1 MNKIKIT
8 LLSGLL
14 VLFACSMAYAQ
25 GPHHHHP
32 HGAPMHDGGAMPDSV
47 NPDGHCMPMFP
58 AGHTPGDFNTA
69 IQPQRVAHYFDHQ
82 NDLDMFVVIN
92 DADNSIDIIVDVDGT
107 PQRVLSDTVDIVAGV
122 HELTKIY
129 RPQSVD
135 IIDGKIVYLAANS
148 DSSIIRV
155 LFYTPCGKLEK
166 LVYDS
171 DNKFP
176 GVCNAFECEHGK
188 LRVTGDNPL
197 GYTVAIFDVHNGIEK
212 LSIDTNV
219 IKANVLNY
227 HKPKKAEVIA
237 DADKYGIG
245 LTVAAVSVVFLV
257 LMFLAIIF
265 TQYGRLLTYMQ
276 KRRAAK
282 AAQATGGNVEAALE
296 NIDHSGDIDAVIAAA
311 IYLYNEELHDEENTV
326 ITIKSVE
333 RPWTPWNAKFYNMN
347 QNNFNNIRHTRR

>member
-69 IQPQRVAHYFDHQ
+69 IQPQRVAHYFDHHHG
-82 NDLDMFVVIN
+82 LDMFVVIN
-92 DADNSIDIIVDVDGT
+92 DADNSVDVLFDMPDT
-107 PQRVLSDTVDIVAGV
+107 IQRSARDTVDIVAGV

-129 RPQSVD
+129 RPQSLDVV
-135 IIDGKIVYLAANS
+135 DGKIVYLAANN

-155 LFYTPCGKLEK
+155 LFATPCGKIGRLAE
-166 LVYDS
+166 VR
-171 DNKFP
+171 FQ
-176 GVCNAFECEHGK
+176 GVCNAFTMGNGRM
-188 LRVTGDNPL
+188 RVVGDNPL
-197 GYTVAIFDVHNGIEK
+197 GYTVAVFDISDGVENISVEK
-212 LSIDTNV
+212 AHIT
-219 IKANVLNY
+219 NY

>member
-1 MNKIKIT
+1 MNKLKRILII
-8 LLSGLL
+8 GLL
-14 VLFACSMAYAQ
+14 ATVAATASYAQ
-25 GPHHHHP
+25 PGQGHPQHHP

-47 NPDGHCMPMFP
+47 APDGHCMKMPP
-58 AGHTPGDFNTA
+58 AGHVRGDFNTA
-69 IQPQRVAHYFDHQ
+69 IQPQRVAHYFDHHHGM
-82 NDLDMFVVIN
+82 DMFVVIN
-92 DADNSIDIIVDVDGT
+92 DADNSVDVLFDSPDT
-107 PQRVLSDTVDIVAGV
+107 IQRTARDTADIVAGV

-129 RPQSVD
+129 RPQSLDV
-135 IIDGKIVYLAANS
+135 IDGKIVYLAANS

-155 LFYTPCGKLEK
+155 LFATPCGKIGRLAE
-166 LVYDS
+166 VR
-171 DNKFP
+171 FP
-176 GVCNAFECEHGK
+176 GICDAFTIGNGRM
-188 LRVTGDNPL
+188 RVVGDNPL
-197 GYTVAIFDVHNGIEK
+197 GYTVAVFDISDGVENISVEK
-212 LSIDTNV
+212 AHIT
-219 IKANVLNY
+219 NY